1 MPVIPLFKLPVLC
14 INNVLINMDTISLVS
29 LSLTSRRS
37 KRLVRTSKTSLAG
50 FNIEIKNDVTQV
62 QFVIPENVEVG
73 NWFFKIEEK
82 ESSGGQVMEMRYAH
96 FVSSSGCPFFS
107 FKDDVIHSYH
117 SANDIQQSVKLGVE
131 YLRDLFKKPVIK
143 VYLFPNV
150 FKASKRPFHI
160 GFNECNNLF
169 IEGEKEIKNED
180 LKSILETL
188 TIKTRLILNI
198 PVNSSFECNT
208 NLLEFKR
215 LTCSYKVV
223 SCRWITRE
231 VLMSLKCTHMQ
242 FHHTLLTAEDIMPF
256 FERWYHSD
264 DTEFTILLVKTDES
278 FAGMN
283 LDRFNPTQ
291 WNPEQ
296 RGPKFL
302 YSPDIAF
309 ECTAGVDI
317 MRRDGL
323 LCTVDNRINVL
334 IFAVWHNRF
343 HDVSGVSRMM

>member
-1 MPVIPLFKLPVLC
+1 MSTLPLLQLPILC
-14 INNVLINMDTISLVS
+14 IDKVLINTDIISLVS
-29 LSLTSRRS
+29 LSLISRRS
-37 KRLVRTSKTSLAG
+37 KRLVRTTKTSLTG

-62 QFVIPENVEVG
+62 QFVTSEKEDAG

-82 ESSGGQVMEMRYAH
+82 ESSGGQVMEMRYVL
-96 FVSSSGCPFFS
+96 FVCLSRCPFFS

-117 SANDIQQSVKLGVE
+117 SAMDIQQSVKLGVE

-143 VYLFPNV
+143 VYLFPNA
-150 FKASKRPFHI
+150 FKASKRPFYV
-160 GFNECNNLF
+160 GFNECDNLF

-198 PVNSSFECNT
+198 PVNSSFKCNT

-215 LTCSYKVV
+215 LTCSYKVI
-223 SCRWITRE
+223 SSRWITRE

-242 FHHTLLTAEDIMPF
+242 FHHTLLEADDIMSF
-256 FERWYHSD
+256 FERWYYSD

-302 YSPDIAF
+302 
-309 ECTAGVDI
+309 
-317 MRRDGL
+317 
-323 LCTVDNRINVL
+323 
-334 IFAVWHNRF
+334 
-343 HDVSGVSRMM
+343 